1 MSDQK
6 PVQDPLLEAILN
18 IKGLP
23 LQAMYTTKDV
33 AKIFGV
39 SARAIQNRAT
49 SGELISRNLPGHAK
63 FLSSDLEEFLSNS
76 RTGGR

>member
-1 MSDQK
+1 MLEKK
-6 PVQDPLLEAILN
+6 PVRYPLLEEILT

-23 LQAMYTTKDV
+23 LQPMYKDV

-49 SGELISRNLPGHAK
+49 SGELLPRNLPGHAK

-76 RTGGR
+76 RTSGR